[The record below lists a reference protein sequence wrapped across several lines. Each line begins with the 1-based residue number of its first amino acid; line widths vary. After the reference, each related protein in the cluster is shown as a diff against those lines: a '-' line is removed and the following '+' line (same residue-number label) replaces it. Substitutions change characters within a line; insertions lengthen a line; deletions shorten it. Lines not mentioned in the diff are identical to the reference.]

1 MVIIGSGATAV
12 TLLPVLADKASKV
25 TMLQRSPG
33 YILALPNSGE
43 GWMGRW
49 LPLWMSSKINRILN
63 LTLPFLF
70 YQWCRTFPNAARANI
85 KKRTAALLPKNVP
98 HDPHFE
104 PTYNPVSL
112 SAKLSVFS
120 LTFL

>member
-1 MVIIGSGATAV
+1 MVIIGSGATAI
-12 TLLPVLADKASKV
+12 TLLPVLAEKASKV

-33 YILALPNSGE
+33 YILALPNSGDS
-43 GWMGRW
+43 WIRRW
-49 LPLWMSSKINRILN
+49 LPLWMTTKINRIIN

-70 YQWCRTFPNAARANI
+70 YQWCRAFPNAARATI
-85 KKRTAALLPKNVP
+85 KKRTTALLPKNVP

-112 SAKLSVFS
+112 DSEYIHKKDFD
-120 LTFL
+120 